1 MTKNFFF
8 RGSYYDYEQL
18 LFFFIEVTTMIMS
31 NYYFFIGATT
41 MFMGNYCFFH
51 TGNYYVYG
59 QLLFFSYR

>member
-1 MTKNFFF
+1 MFMATTIFFH
-8 RGSYYDYEQL
+8 RG
-18 LFFFIEVTTMIMS
+18 

-41 MFMGNYCFFH
+41 MSMGNYYFFH